1 MFIIL
6 TTYVLFP
13 RRTIIPRLTLYLCQE
28 GVQVFH
34 ALYLSSLQRSE
45 MTSRLAELVG
55 IPAHTVVDVY
65 LQGPNGIHVFLTD
78 QVVANLKD
86 ESMFS
91 VEIIN
96 GM

>member
-1 MFIIL
+1 
-6 TTYVLFP
+6 
-13 RRTIIPRLTLYLCQE
+13 
-28 GVQVFH
+28 
-34 ALYLSSLQRSE
+34 

-55 IPAHTVVDVY
+55 IPAHSVVDVY

-96 GM
+96 GKYLIYASRSILKLLYCVSADSSGESYRLLLKYTSPQQQ

>member
-1 MFIIL
+1 
-6 TTYVLFP
+6 
-13 RRTIIPRLTLYLCQE
+13 
-28 GVQVFH
+28 
-34 ALYLSSLQRSE
+34 

-55 IPAHTVVDVY
+55 IPTHSVVDVY
-65 LQGPNGIHVFLTD
+65 LQGPNGIHIFLTD

-96 GM
+96 GNRFHFCTEINTKMVVLCFSRFVWRKLSPFAQVHKPSAVKHL